1 MHQFN
6 GFGDLRL
13 NARSSASEVT
23 LWPSF
28 TDIMT
33 VILMVFM
40 LTMVVV
46 IVKNAYLAERVRLNQ
61 HMVAEKEAELA
72 DSLAS
77 LATVRARIDDLEE
90 QLSAKEMEIILL
102 GDENAAMNGNLEAKL
117 AIIDRLRSQ
126 QEELQHSIRLLRTQ
140 VREMEEEAAANDE
153 ALTAANLALSEQAD
167 DFQQQLADLLAQL
180 EDKDAVLVTLRGEK
194 SDLELDLARQRRE
207 FSSLEDKY
215 LKLVRPARSS
225 AGRVVATVRYF
236 RVGPE
241 ETRILLTGVGETT
254 QRRVSLA
261 ELHRELGALKKKYG
275 DKLYVKIVIPDDSGL
290 SYNEAWRFTKDILQ
304 RYDYYYAE
312 GWPNPDE

>member
-13 NARSSASEVT
+13 NARSRASEIT

-72 DSLAS
+72 ESLAS
-77 LATVRARIDDLEE
+77 LASVRAEIDDLEE
-90 QLSAKEMEIILL
+90 QLRAKEMEIILL
-102 GDENAAMNGNLEAKL
+102 GDENAAMSGNLEAKL
-117 AIIDRLRSQ
+117 AIIDRLRNQ
-126 QEELQHSIRLLRTQ
+126 QEELQHNIRLLRTR
-140 VREMEEEAAANDE
+140 VREMEEEAAANEE
-153 ALTAANLALSEQAD
+153 ALTAANLALSEQSD
-167 DFQQQLADLLAQL
+167 DFQRQLADLLAQL
-180 EDKDAVLVTLRGEK
+180 EDKDAVLLTLRGEK

-207 FSSLEDKY
+207 FSTLEDRY

-225 AGRVVATVRYF
+225 AGRAVATVRYF

-241 ETRILLTGVGETT
+241 ETRILLTGVGETA

-261 ELHRELGALKKKYG
+261 ELHRELGALKEKYG